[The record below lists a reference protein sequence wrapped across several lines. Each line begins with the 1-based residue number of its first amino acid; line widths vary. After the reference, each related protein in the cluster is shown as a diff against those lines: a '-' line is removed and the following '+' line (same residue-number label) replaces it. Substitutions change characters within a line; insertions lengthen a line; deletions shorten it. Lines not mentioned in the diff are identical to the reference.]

1 MNDEEA
7 SSRTQSPH
15 DETVPRIRTVWYE
28 GKLHFSLID
37 IVAYLKVSKKPARSY
52 WAQLKDQVQNKGFR
66 DALTRTV
73 KLPLKAAVSASE
85 RPIAQ
90 IGKPCCASE
99 RPIATPKA
107 EPIEAGLAC
116 SRRSDCTPMI
126 DNLSIIGP
134 TANIYGYAY
143 LRKGETICHRTR

>member
-15 DETVPRIRTVWYE
+15 DETVPRIRTLWYE

-90 IGKPCCASE
+90 IGKPCCDRRDRF
-99 RPIATPKA
+99 RPQ
-107 EPIEAGLAC
+107 
-116 SRRSDCTPMI
+116 RRSR
-126 DNLSIIGP
+126 SRQGWRAVVVP
-134 TANIYGYAY
+134 TAR
-143 LRKGETICHRTR
+143 L